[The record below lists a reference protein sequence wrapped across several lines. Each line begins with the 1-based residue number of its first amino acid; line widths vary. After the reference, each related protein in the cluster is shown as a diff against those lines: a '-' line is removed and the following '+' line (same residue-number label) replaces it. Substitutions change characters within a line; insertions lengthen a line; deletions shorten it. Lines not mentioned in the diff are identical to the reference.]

1 MISPNAR
8 EIFPIAK
15 RYNNN
20 KKRRANRFSKV
31 ILRDRITTFGNSIK
45 NMPLLKIILFSLIL
59 RIQQVAGFKTPRQLF
74 ITSGITTNLNDS
86 TDRKSIPVYE
96 TWLREFGC
104 RVTSNSSLPQ
114 TIAKKDLGCTPV
126 KLIVDTP
133 LSLPIF
139 YFYGNSNLDSNLTT
153 QFIRELHKWRLQCT
167 LSRHTTINMYFQAEH
182 HSYEHVLKRNEV
194 RKNTSHTQPPKSI
207 Y

>member
-31 ILRDRITTFGNSIK
+31 ILRDRITTFGTSIN

-74 ITSGITTNLNDS
+74 ITPGITTNLNDS

-153 QFIRELHKWRLQCT
+153 QN
-167 LSRHTTINMYFQAEH
+167 SVNGAY
-182 HSYEHVLKRNEV
+182 NV
-194 RKNTSHTQPPKSI
+194 RCLDTPQ
-207 Y
+207 